1 MPFAEIARFLVR
13 GLKARFRD
21 QKCEFDV
28 IRRHVGPGDL
38 VCDVG
43 ANKGS
48 FVWWLSRW
56 CRDGRV
62 IAFEPQPAFAARLA
76 AVCRSLKLENV
87 TVEAKA
93 VHSRSGAQ
101 DLFVPAGHS
110 PGASLTQKAVEAT
123 SFTTLSVPV
132 VALDDYFAESDKVAL
147 LKIDVE
153 GAELGV
159 LQGAERI
166 LRQHAPLLVFE
177 CENRHLAPG
186 HVERIKLLAREG
198 FYDGIVFHR
207 VIDGFMAQTGDVQFG
222 HGGGSAEA
230 GMGGSD
236 LPDLPAEFSATTFER
251 GTVGMARSQ
260 DPNSANSQ
268 FFIMFAPA
276 PHLDGQYTVVGQV
289 VEGMDVVDALKKGDG
304 GNGEVTSPDRMAKVT
319 IAP

>member
-1 MPFAEIARFLVR
+1 MPVNEIARFLLR

-28 IRRHVGPGDL
+28 IRRHVRPGDI
-38 VCDVG
+38 VCDIG

-48 FVWWLSRW
+48 FVLWLSRW
-56 CRDGRV
+56 CRGGRV

-76 AVCRSLKLENV
+76 AVCRALKLHNV

-93 VHSRSGAQ
+93 VYSRSGAQ
-101 DLFVPAGHS
+101 ELFVPSGHS

-159 LQGAERI
+159 FQGAERI
-166 LRQHAPLLVFE
+166 LRRHAPLLVFE

-186 HVERIKLLAREG
+186 HV
-198 FYDGIVFHR
+198 
-207 VIDGFMAQTGDVQFG
+207 GDVFAWLETLGYRGSFIRRDRLLPLSEFDADVHQRQ
-222 HGGGSAEA
+222 HGEWFWKSRDYCNNFVFVKEA
-230 GMGGSD
+230 GT
-236 LPDLPAEFSATTFER
+236 AA
-251 GTVGMARSQ
+251 
-260 DPNSANSQ
+260 
-268 FFIMFAPA
+268 
-276 PHLDGQYTVVGQV
+276 
-289 VEGMDVVDALKKGDG
+289 
-304 GNGEVTSPDRMAKVT
+304 
-319 IAP
+319 